1 MSTKTKANSHSRTAP
16 DLRTLLRDTEHALG
30 DAAGEKFD
38 ELRERV
44 RTALDHGKESLEDLR
59 LEATKRARQADELV
73 RENPYYAIGIAAG
86 VGALIG
92 LFMAHRY
99 HTSR

>member
-1 MSTKTKANSHSRTAP
+1 MSTKTKTNSHSRTAP
-16 DLRTLLRDTEHALG
+16 DSLG
-30 DAAGEKFD
+30 DVASEKFD
-38 ELRERV
+38 ALRERV
-44 RTALDHGKESLEDLR
+44 STALDHGKESLEDLR
-59 LEATKRARQADELV
+59 VEATKRARQADELV